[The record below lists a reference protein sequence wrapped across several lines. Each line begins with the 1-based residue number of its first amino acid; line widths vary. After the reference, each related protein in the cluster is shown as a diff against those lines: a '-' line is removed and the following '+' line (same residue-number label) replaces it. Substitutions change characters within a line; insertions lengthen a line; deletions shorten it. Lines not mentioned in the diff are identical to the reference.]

1 MKILISG
8 GGTGGHIFPAVAVA
22 DALREINPECE
33 ILFIG
38 AEGKMEMEKIPK
50 AGYKII
56 GLPIRG
62 LQRKLSLTNLKVPFQ
77 LIISFLKVRKVIA
90 GFQPD
95 IAFGTGGYASAP
107 ALKMAQWM
115 KVPTAILES
124 NNHPGL
130 VNKMLAR
137 SVEKVFVAFQDM
149 QRFFP
154 EEKILLTGNP
164 IRKDIRSIL
173 YYQEEAKRFFDWG
186 QSKKTLLIFGGS
198 LGARTINLAVRDAVD
213 FFKRRPDI
221 FVIWQTGKNDA
232 AFLESETAK
241 LPNVKAMQFID
252 RMELAYS
259 LADLVI
265 CRAGALTISELS
277 VVKKPAVLVPSPNVA
292 EDHQTKNAAYLEIR
306 DAAIMV
312 RDEKVSKELIEK
324 VEDLIDDDKKLKIL
338 SENIAKEGR
347 ENAATEIAQ
356 FLLQMIKDKKVKK
369 S

>member
-22 DALREINPECE
+22 DALKEINPDCE

-50 AGYKII
+50 AGYEII

-62 LQRKLSLTNLKVPFQ
+62 IQRKISPKNLKVPFQ
-77 LIISFLKVRKVIA
+77 MVNSFLKVRKVIA
-90 GFQPD
+90 DFKPD

-115 KVPTAILES
+115 GIPTAILES

-130 VNKMLAR
+130 ANRWLAK
-137 SVEKVFVAFQDM
+137 SVKRIFVAFEGLENV
-149 QRFFP
+149 FP
-154 EEKILLTGNP
+154 KDKIQFTGNP
-164 IRKDIRSIL
+164 VRKDIRSIL
-173 YYQEEAKRFFDWG
+173 YNQEEAKRFFDWG

-198 LGARTINLAVRDAVD
+198 LGARTINLAVRDAVE
-213 FFKRRPDI
+213 FFKSRPDI

-232 AFLESETAK
+232 AFLECETAK
-241 LPNVKAMQFID
+241 LPNVRAMQFID
-252 RMELAYS
+252 RMDLAYS
-259 LADLVI
+259 IADLVV
-265 CRAGALTISELS
+265 CRAGALTISELA

-292 EDHQTKNAAYLEIR
+292 EDHQTKNAAYLDNR

-312 RDEKVSKELIEK
+312 PDSEVMQL
-324 VEDLIDDDKKLKIL
+324 LMKK
-338 SENIAKEGR
+338 N
-347 ENAATEIAQ
+347 
-356 FLLQMIKDKKVKK
+356 
-369 S
+369 